1 MRKINFKKLITR
13 LLTIAL
19 LAPIVI
25 GLISFDM
32 QPYGSL
38 PFLVFIIS
46 VAVMSLNEFYHM
58 AYQKEEPF
66 FLTGH
71 FLSITLIMLA
81 FISELR
87 GFWHSIPVWLTAF
100 MFLCF
105 FLFELSVRRI
115 YFPARKLAITFRGV
129 IYIGLFYSFFI
140 LIRNLPF
147 GKELVFS
154 VLFTIWSLDIMAYLV
169 GMTFGKHKLSPDIS
183 PKKTLEGAVGGF
195 CAAVFM
201 SFILSSGVLQ
211 DAFPSSVNRFFAIHI
226 GIWHSLVLGA
236 IIGILGQTGDLY
248 ESLIK
253 RTYHVKD
260 SSNILPGHGG
270 ILDRADSFI
279 LLAPVVYYYLAWLLL

>member
-1 MRKINFKKLITR
+1 
-13 LLTIAL
+13 

-25 GLISFDM
+25 GIISFDM

-71 FLSITLIMLA
+71 FVSITLILMA
-81 FISELR
+81 FMTELR
-87 GFWHSIPVWLTAF
+87 PLWRSPF
-100 MFLCF
+100 MWIAAMAILIF
-105 FLFELSVRRI
+105 FLIELTLRKIFFSD
-115 YFPARKLAITFRGV
+115 RKLAITLRGV
-129 IYIGLFYSFFI
+129 FYIGLFYAYFI
-140 LIRNLPF
+140 SIRNLPY

-154 VLFTIWSLDIMAYLV
+154 VLFTIWSLDIMAYII
-169 GMTFGKHKLSPDIS
+169 GMTLGKHKLSPDIS
-183 PKKTLEGAVGGF
+183 PKKTLEGAFGGF
-195 CAAVFM
+195 CAAVLV
-201 SFILSSGVLQ
+201 SFLLSSGVLQ
-211 DAFPSSVNRFFAIHI
+211 DTFPSSVNRFFAIHI
-226 GIWHSLVLGA
+226 GIWHSLILGA

-279 LLAPVVYYYLAWLLL
+279 LLAPVVYYYLAYLLL

>member
-1 MRKINFKKLITR
+1 M
-13 LLTIAL
+13 LTIAL

-25 GLISFDM
+25 GIISFDM

-38 PFLVFIIS
+38 PFLIFIIS
-46 VAVMSLNEFYHM
+46 VAVLSLNEFYSM

-71 FLSITLIMLA
+71 FLAITIIMLA
-81 FISELR
+81 FITELR
-87 GFWHSIPVWLTAF
+87 GYWHTPLVWGLSFA
-100 MFLCF
+100 LLGF
-105 FLFELSVRRI
+105 FLFELTLRRI
-115 YFPARKLAITFRGV
+115 FFSDRKLVITLRGV
-129 IYIGLFYSFFI
+129 FYIGLFYAFFI

-154 VLFTIWSLDIMAYLV
+154 VLFTIWSLDIMAYIV
-169 GMTFGKHKLSPDIS
+169 GVTLGKHKLSPDIS
-183 PKKTLEGAVGGF
+183 PKKTLEGALGGF
-195 CAAVFM
+195 VAAVLM
-201 SFILSSGVLQ
+201 SFLLSSGFLQ

-226 GIWHSLVLGA
+226 GVWHSLVLGA

>member
-1 MRKINFKKLITR
+1 MRKISIKKLLSRI
-13 LLTIAL
+13 LTIAL
-19 LAPIVI
+19 LAPIVMGI
-25 GLISFDM
+25 ISFDM

-38 PFLVFIIS
+38 PFLIFIIS
-46 VAVMSLNEFYHM
+46 VAVMSLNEFYNM

-71 FLSITLIMLA
+71 FLAITLILMA
-81 FISELR
+81 FISEFRAYWL
-87 GFWHSIPVWLTAF
+87 SPVIGVFTLG
-100 MFLCF
+100 LLGF
-105 FLFELSVRRI
+105 FLFELSTRRI
-115 YFPARKLAITFRGV
+115 LFSDRKLAITLRGV
-129 IYIGLFYSFFI
+129 FYIGLFYAFFI

-154 VLFTIWSLDIMAYLV
+154 VLFTIWSLDIMAYVV

-183 PKKTLEGAVGGF
+183 PKKTLEGAIGGF
-195 CAAVFM
+195 LAAVFM
-201 SFILSSGVLQ
+201 SFLLSSGVLQ

-226 GIWHSLVLGA
+226 GVWHSLVLGA
-236 IIGILGQTGDLY
+236 IIGVLGQTGDLY

-279 LLAPVVYYYLAWLLL
+279 LLAPVVYYYLAVLLV